1 MTNCPLP
8 PCVDPEMKNA
18 LAIER
23 NTASI
28 TALTKSFQEIS
39 VQFSAVKTEVEDLK
53 ARLKEIIIE
62 GFEEIFKERLEEE
75 KEARIAGD
83 VALQTQCDTLNTG
96 KADKTDLEAEKIARA
111 DADLVLQARIQAF
124 EGLAVKLVNE
134 EADIRK
140 SADDE
145 LDVRVTAL
153 EGGSGTVAEQIAA
166 EKEARIAGDNILT
179 ESIATEKTDRIAAV
193 NAVSASLSESVTSI
207 QEKDASQDVE
217 IGKKADKDDVDA
229 KIAESSAAI
238 ATTNASL
245 DALATRVTTAEGK
258 ITALE
263 GMSADLETAKAD
275 ILQAKADIAT
285 VSQSMTD
292 VSNREVSHYETLS
305 GRIDSLE
312 KMILEYIQR

>member
-75 KEARIAGD
+75 KAARIAGD

-134 EADIRK
+134 EADIRRT
-140 SADDE
+140 ADDR

-153 EGGSGTVAEQIAA
+153 EGGSGTIAEQIAA

-179 ESIATEKTDRIAAV
+179 ESIATEKTERVAAV

-229 KIAESSAAI
+229 KIAAAI

-263 GMSADLETAKAD
+263 GMSADLEMAKAD